1 MTTFGD
7 NVVLDQPA
15 LVDASAV
22 IYGKAYV
29 GPGASIW
36 SNVFIRSVK
45 LEIRIGARSNIQ
57 ECVTIHAVSDKPTRI
72 GKDTSIT
79 RNVTLQGCTIGD
91 RCLIGNNA
99 TILDGAKIGNNSIV
113 AGNAIVVEGS
123 EFPANSVIAG
133 APARCVKTRN
143 NAEANLIFSR
153 FYHATGRNK
162 ARGIKKLNKDE
173 LKRIMSGR

>member
-1 MTTFGD
+1 MFGD
-7 NVVLDQPA
+7 EVVLDQPV
-15 LVDASAV
+15 LVDASAA

-29 GPGASIW
+29 GPGVSIW
-36 SNVFIRSVK
+36 SNVFIRAAK
-45 LEIRIGARSNIQ
+45 RDIRIGARSNIQ
-57 ECVTIHAVSDKPTRI
+57 ACATIHTVSDKPTRI
-72 GKDTSIT
+72 GKDTSVT
-79 RNVTLQGCTIGD
+79 RNVALQGCTIGD

-113 AGNAIVVEGS
+113 AGHSIVVEGS

-143 NAEANLIFSR
+143 NAVANLIFSR

-162 ARGIKKLNKDE
+162 AKGIKRLSKEE
-173 LKRIMSGR
+173 LKHIMSGR